1 MGEVSTI
8 GLDIAKSVFQIH
20 GVDSDGTVVIRKRVS
35 RPKVLEFFSSLP
47 ACLVGIEACPSAH
60 YWSRELRALGHTVR
74 LMPPSYVKAY
84 LKRSKNDANDAAA
97 ICEAVTRPSMRF
109 VPTKSEQQ
117 QSGLMLHRSRQL
129 LVRQRTMLS
138 NAIRGHLAELGII
151 SAKGRNGTA
160 ELFKILADEK
170 DTRIPT
176 AARFSLDVL
185 ARQHAA
191 VAAEIRALEKRIHAW
206 HRSSEES
213 RRLEQIPGVGPVVAT
228 ALIAEVGDWKEF
240 SSGRSLAAWIGL
252 VPKQHSTG
260 GKERLGAISKQ
271 GNRYLRWLLVAGAMA
286 VIRYARQ
293 ARHATALACA
303 YHGAPADQGRRRCVG
318 QQDRAHGLGH
328 DGSRRAVQ
336 GRKIA
341 ASSSLDDRSFNEL
354 ARA

>member
-8 GLDIAKSVFQIH
+8 GLDIAKSVFQVH
-20 GVDSDGTVVIRKRVS
+20 GVAVDGAVMIRRRIS
-35 RPKVLEFFSSLP
+35 RPKVLEFFAALP
-47 ACLVGIEACPSAH
+47 SCLVGIEACPSAH
-60 YWSRELRALGHTVR
+60 HWSRKLQALGHIVK

-138 NAIRGHLAELGII
+138 NAIRGHMAELGII

-160 ELFKILADEK
+160 ELLKIIANEDN
-170 DTRIPT
+170 DCIP
-176 AARFSLDVL
+176 AVARFSLDVL
-185 ARQHAA
+185 ARQYAA
-191 VAAEIRALEKRIHAW
+191 VAAEIGAIDKRIHAW
-206 HRSSEES
+206 HRACEES
-213 RRLEQIPGVGPVVAT
+213 RRLEEIPGVGPIVAT
-228 ALIAEVGDWKEF
+228 ALVAEVGDWKAF
-240 SSGRSLAAWIGL
+240 SSGRNLAAWIGL

-260 GKERLGAISKQ
+260 GKDRLGGISKQ

-293 ARHATALACA
+293 HGTKRLWLARIMERRPIKVAAVALAN
-303 YHGAPADQGRRRCVG
+303 
-318 QQDRAHGLGH
+318 
-328 DGSRRAVQ
+328 
-336 GRKIA
+336 KIA
-341 ASSSLDDRSFNEL
+341 RMAWAMMVRGERFKEPRLL
-354 ARA
+354 PAAA

>member
-8 GLDIAKSVFQIH
+8 GLDIAKSVFQVH
-20 GVDSDGTVVIRKRVS
+20 GIDGLGAVVIRKRIS
-35 RPKVLEFFSSLP
+35 RAKMLEYFADLP
-47 ACLVGIEACPSAH
+47 SCLVGIEACPSAH
-60 YWSRELRALGHTVR
+60 HWARKLTELGHTVK

-84 LKRSKNDANDAAA
+84 VKRGKNDANDAAA
-97 ICEAVTRPSMRF
+97 ICEAVTRSSMRF

-117 QSGLMLHRSRQL
+117 QSVLMLHRGRQL

-160 ELFKILADEK
+160 GLLEMIADHE
-170 DTRIPT
+170 DNRIPA

-185 ARQHAA
+185 ARQY
-191 VAAEIRALEKRIHAW
+191 VNVMAEIGTIEKRIHVW

-213 RRLEQIPGVGPVVAT
+213 RRLEEIPGVGPIVAT
-228 ALIAEVGDWKEF
+228 ALVAEVGDWKVF

-260 GKERLGAISKQ
+260 GKERLGGISKQ
-271 GNRYLRWLLVAGAMA
+271 GNRYLRWLLVVGAMA

-293 ARHATALACA
+293 HGTKRLWLTHIMERRPIKVAAVALAN
-303 YHGAPADQGRRRCVG
+303 
-318 QQDRAHGLGH
+318 
-328 DGSRRAVQ
+328 
-336 GRKIA
+336 KIA
-341 ASSSLDDRSFNEL
+341 RMAWAIMVHGDRYREPKL
-354 ARA
+354 LTVA